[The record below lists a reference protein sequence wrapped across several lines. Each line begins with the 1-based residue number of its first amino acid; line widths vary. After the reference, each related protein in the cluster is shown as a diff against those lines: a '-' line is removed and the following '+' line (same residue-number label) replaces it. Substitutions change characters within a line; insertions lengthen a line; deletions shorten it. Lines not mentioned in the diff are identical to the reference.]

1 MWYRKRRERTLMHD
15 TKTDKKQLTVIAL
28 SILGAAAL
36 ILATVFIIWQPF
48 QNNESAPAAG
58 GMQIQKGAVDYNTIV
73 PDKSDDGSS
82 QPGIKIP
89 GYPVITIKAG
99 ENNIP
104 LTLLNPEGN
113 PCYFAF
119 TVRIDGKPCYKTQL
133 VEPGKAV
140 RGFST
145 GSAPSPGTHELS
157 VQIDTY
163 SLSGKVQMN
172 GAQTKTTLTVTNA

>member
-1 MWYRKRRERTLMHD
+1 MHD
-15 TKTDKKQLTVIAL
+15 IKTGKKQLTVIAL
-28 SILGAAAL
+28 SILGAALL
-36 ILATVFIIWQPF
+36 ILAAVFLIWQPF

-73 PDKSDDGSS
+73 SDKSDDESS
-82 QPGIKIP
+82 QTGIKIP
-89 GYPVITIKAG
+89 GYPDITIKAG
-99 ENNIP
+99 ETAIP

-119 TVRIDGKPCYKTQL
+119 TVRIDGELCYKTEL

-140 RGFST
+140 RGFSID
-145 GSAPSPGTHELS
+145 SALSPGTHELS

-172 GAQTKTTLTVTNA
+172 GAQTKTTLTVKNA